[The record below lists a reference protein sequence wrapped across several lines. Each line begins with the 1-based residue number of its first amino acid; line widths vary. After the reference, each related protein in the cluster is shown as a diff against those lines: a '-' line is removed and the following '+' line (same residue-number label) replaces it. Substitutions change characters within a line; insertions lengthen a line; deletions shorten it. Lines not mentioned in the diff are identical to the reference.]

1 MQTPHPIPESPVRCP
16 AKEHA
21 IPKLDR
27 NDPCHCGSGKK
38 YKKCHL
44 AADNA
49 AFSAELAAKNAAAAE
64 AARLEAEKDP
74 EAAAEAEAALK
85 AATNAKA
92 AGAAKPAVAAPPAR
106 KQRRRGV
113 A

>member
-1 MQTPHPIPESPVRCP
+1 MTCRAGSPMLHPQEEI
-16 AKEHA
+16 A

-44 AADNA
+44 AADA
-49 AFSAELAAKNAAAAE
+49 ASFSAELAAKNAAAAE
-64 AARLEAEKDP
+64 AARVAAEKDP
-74 EAAAEAEAALK
+74 EAAAEAESALK
-85 AATNAKA
+85 EALTTKAA
-92 AGAAKPAVAAPPAR
+92 AGAAKPTLAEPTGR

>member
-1 MQTPHPIPESPVRCP
+1 MTTTPKP
-16 AKEHA
+16 
-21 IPKLDR
+21 DR

-38 YKKCHL
+38 YKKCHRV
-44 AADNA
+44 ADEA

-64 AARLEAEKDP
+64 AARALAEQDP
-74 EAAAEAEAALK
+74 EAAAEAEAALEDALTQK
-85 AATNAKA
+85 AALH
-92 AGAAKPAVAAPPAR
+92 AAKPTLSEPTGR